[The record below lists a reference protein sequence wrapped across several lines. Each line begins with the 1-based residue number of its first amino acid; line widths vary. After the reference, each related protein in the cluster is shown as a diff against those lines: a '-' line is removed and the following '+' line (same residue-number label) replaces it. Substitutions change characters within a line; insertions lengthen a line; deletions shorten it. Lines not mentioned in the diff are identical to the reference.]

1 MPRFHIVRTADIK
14 DTFRV
19 SRIMADFDVA
29 KEHCNRV
36 FDGEINLPD
45 DWQVGLICGASGTGK
60 STIAGELFADWQDDS
75 MGFSA
80 PSVIDDMPQ
89 GVDVTE
95 IQKMFY
101 AVGFASVPCWLKPYA
116 VLSNGEQ
123 MRVRLAKALLS
134 SDKVLFDEFTS
145 VVDRNVAKTLC
156 MALKKCLVRYAGKKF
171 VAVSCHKDIIEYLQP
186 DWIFDTDTM
195 QMSFAQAH
203 ARQGT
208 LKYTGVSAKRGQSL
222 SSITI

>member
-1 MPRFHIVRTADIK
+1 MPSFHIVRKVDIK

-19 SRIMADFDVA
+19 SRVMADFDVQ
-29 KEHCNRV
+29 KEHCNKT
-36 FDGEINLPD
+36 FDGELNLPD
-45 DWQVGLICGASGTGK
+45 DWQIGLICGASGTGK
-60 STIAGELFADWQDDS
+60 STIANELFGDYQNDRLSFEAN
-75 MGFSA
+75 
-80 PSVIDDMPQ
+80 SVIDDMPKN
-89 GVDVTE
+89 VNVTD
-95 IQKMFY
+95 IQRMFY
-101 AVGFASVPCWLKPYA
+101 AVGFGSVPCWLKPYG

-156 MALKKCLVRYAGKKF
+156 MALRKCLGRYAGKKF

-203 ARQGT
+203 AQQGT

-222 SSITI
+222 GSIII